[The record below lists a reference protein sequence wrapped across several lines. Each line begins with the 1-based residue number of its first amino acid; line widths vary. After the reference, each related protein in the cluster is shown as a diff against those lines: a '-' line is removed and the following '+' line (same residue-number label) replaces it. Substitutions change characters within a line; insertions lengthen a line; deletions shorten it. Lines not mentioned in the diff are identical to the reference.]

1 MRIFVR
7 FYNYFPCEIYKY
19 GKSEYRYLSRGPK
32 LFIMSVSHWSKV
44 GGSSCLHSFIIL
56 FKIIFV
62 ISRFA
67 VCTVGYLNILPY
79 FRNLKVLVL
88 HWCLWGTSFV
98 TCLYLAKW
106 LRGYVTRHLFV
117 FYFFFKFKERIPKF
131 FLSSIFSLGWALP
144 TQCISQAQY
153 FFYSFFYNLFIF
165 KICNYIFF
173 FQSEASK
180 YVLVTQ

>member
-1 MRIFVR
+1 MVSL
-7 FYNYFPCEIYKY
+7 NTVT
-19 GKSEYRYLSRGPK
+19 YRGVQNCLLCRSPIGRKLGDPPVFTVLLYYLR
-32 LFIMSVSHWSKV
+32 
-44 GGSSCLHSFIIL
+44 SFL
-56 FKIIFV
+56 LSL

-173 FQSEASK
+173 FNLRHQN
-180 YVLVTQ
+180 TCW